1 MTETKETKPVELTEE
16 QRKLLKDIL
25 ARYPAKPDSGL
36 LEDDGMGSCPFED
49 DSCTISIND
58 WEE

>member
-36 LEDDGMGSCPFED
+36 L
-49 DSCTISIND
+49 T
-58 WEE
+58 EE

>member
-1 MTETKETKPVELTEE
+1 MAETKETKPVELTEE

-36 LEDDGMGSCPFED
+36 L
-49 DSCTISIND
+49 T
-58 WEE
+58 EE